1 LGNKKA
7 LLLRMD
13 PDLYDAL
20 VTIAKKKDMS
30 LNKLVNTI
38 IRKAIAREVVGC
50 DSKGEMANA
59 LMNTHKAELMVM
71 RENFLDEAAS
81 LILRYA
87 DDPENPSPD
96 VRRKAAVIARFVLTG
111 TIEPHLLKLAGFE
124 RYEPLFRHMREEVLK
139 GLKEFFHN
147 FIEVDRELVASVAR
161 DVEEKITP
169 DMKEVL
175 ERYGIRVGKMPSY
188 VA

>member
-1 LGNKKA
+1 MVLPKEKP
-7 LLLRMD
+7 RM
-13 PDLYDAL
+13 AGEQTQFL
-20 VTIAKKKDMS
+20 VCEYCSAVFFHKTVFMKH
-30 LNKLVNTI
+30 VNQH
-38 IRKAIAREVVGC
+38 R
-50 DSKGEMANA
+50 
-59 LMNTHKAELMVM
+59 AELIVM

-124 RYEPLFRHMREEVLK
+124 RYEPLFRHMREEVLE
-139 GLKEFFHN
+139 GLKRFFQN

-161 DVEEKITP
+161 DVEQRITP
-169 DMKEVL
+169 DMKEML
-175 ERYGIRVGKMPSY
+175 KRYGIQVGRMVSY

>member
-1 LGNKKA
+1 MGGEQTQFLICEYCGA
-7 LLLRMD
+7 
-13 PDLYDAL
+13 
-20 VTIAKKKDMS
+20 
-30 LNKLVNTI
+30 VNFYKTVHMKHI
-38 IRKAIAREVVGC
+38 NQHR
-50 DSKGEMANA
+50 
-59 LMNTHKAELMVM
+59 AELLVM

-124 RYEPLFRHMREEVLK
+124 RYEPLFRHMREEVLE
-139 GLKEFFHN
+139 GLKSVFPN
-147 FIEVDRELVASVAR
+147 YIEVDRGLVASVAR
-161 DVEEKITP
+161 DVEERITP

-175 ERYGIRVGKMPSY
+175 LRHGVRVGKAVSY